1 MSIVIKEGT
10 LGSNDYEYTW
20 NGFIASGNLAPVWGK
35 DTKVFMDKS
44 YGDEGNRRFDKSTQ
58 ADLRNIY
65 NNYSNYTYKLYKF
78 AFFNLKCPNPGD
90 SRLGLYANVSGKIQQ
105 ISLIDF
111 SDTWMLR
118 VSKEFTYYSEGVLSH
133 IPTDNSYISPDVI
146 SAPNYFEAYSDSPYS
161 FYNTTGYNEMIE
173 YLAGD
178 SPTPGSNDPFKPGGT
193 SGSGGGSG
201 TFDRNNDN
209 VNLPDL
215 PTLSAIDSGF
225 ITVYSPT
232 LSQLKTLASYMW
244 STNFTDIINKLFA
257 DPMDTILGL
266 NILPISIPTTSSTV
280 KVGNV
285 DTQVVMNKASSQY
298 FKVDCGTLTLNEYWG
313 SYLDYSPYTKVE
325 LFLPFIGTVPIDT
338 DTVMGKSINIVYHI
352 DIVSGACV
360 AYILVNGICLYNFTG
375 NCSSSVPVTSQSFD
389 STVSA
394 ALNVAGLATSGAAL
408 IATGGMTAPLAASSI
423 ASSANTIAN
432 SKPSIAKSGSCAG
445 SAGMLSVM
453 YPYLIV
459 EYPNQCLPSNQNIY
473 SGYPSY
479 VTAKISTLSGYTEI
493 EKCHLENMTCTE
505 EELNE
510 IYELLES
517 GVIL

>member
-1 MSIVIKEGT
+1 MGITIKEGT

-20 NGFIASGNLAPVWGK
+20 NGLIGHNEDS
-35 DTKVFMDKS
+35 KVFMDKS
-44 YGDEGNRRFDKSTQ
+44 YGATGDRRFDKATQ
-58 ADLRNIY
+58 SDLANIY
-65 NNYSNYTYKLYKF
+65 NSNSNYTYRLYKF
-78 AFFNLKCPNPGD
+78 AFMNIKCPNPGD
-90 SRLGLYANVSGKIQQ
+90 SRLYLYANIAGKIQI
-105 ISLIDF
+105 ISLFDY
-111 SDTWMLR
+111 SDTWMYY
-118 VSKEFTYYSEGVLSH
+118 VKESSIGFYTGLPYSH
-133 IPTDNSYISPDVI
+133 IPTDNISISSVI
-146 SAPNYFEAYSDSPYS
+146 KSSANYFECESNSPYNIS
-161 FYNTTGYNEMIE
+161 NTLGYQNMVK
-173 YLAGD
+173 YLAGTAP
-178 SPTPGSNDPFKPGGT
+178 SHGSNDPYKPGGS
-193 SGSGGGSG
+193 SGSGGGTGS
-201 TFDRNNDN
+201 FDRDNDDVSIPN
-209 VNLPDL
+209 L
-215 PTLSAIDSGF
+215 PTLSAVDSGF

-232 LSQLKTLASYMW
+232 LDQLKALASYMW

-266 NILPISIPTTSSTV
+266 NVLPISIPTTSSTV

-298 FKVDCGTLTLNEYWG
+298 FKVNCGSLTLNEYWG
-313 SYLDYSPYTKVE
+313 SYLDYSPYTKVD
-325 LFLPFIGTVPIDT
+325 LFLPFIGTVPLDT
-338 DTVMGKSINIVYHI
+338 DAVMGKNINVTYHI

-360 AYILVNGICLYNFTG
+360 AYILVNGVCLYNFTG
-375 NCSSSVPVTSQSFD
+375 NCASSVPVTSQSFD

-423 ASSANTIAN
+423 VSSANTIAN
-432 SKPSIAKSGSCAG
+432 SKPSIAKSGSCTG

-459 EYPNQCLPSNQNIY
+459 EYPNQCLPSNQNVY

-479 VTAKISTLSGYTEI
+479 VTAEIGTLTGYTEI
-493 EKCHLENMTCTE
+493 EKCHLENMTCTDS
-505 EELNE
+505 ELNE